1 MTATTSINAFFYG
14 ATESFGETAIAA
26 TLTAARYGVLAYD
39 WYTETFFSA
48 KAQHIYNTL
57 GEALGG
63 MMIVTILVGRIARKH
78 YQSWVD
84 ATVAECLPTEAAVEV
99 AEADPFA
106 PAENPYYPAMAQAIS
121 QPVATLVVK
130 VEAAPKPVTSAE
142 LRRRCQSAGIKWR
155 NAHGQGR
162 HLSKGEMIAALA

>member
-48 KAQHIYNTL
+48 NAQHVYTTL
-57 GEALGG
+57 GEGLGH
-63 MMIVTILVGRIARKH
+63 MMIATILVGRIAQIR
-78 YQSWVD
+78 YQKWVD
-84 ATVAECLPTEAAVEV
+84 ATVAECLPTEAVVEV
-99 AEADPFA
+99 AESDPFA

-130 VEAAPKPVTSAE
+130 VEAPKPVTSAE
-142 LRRRCQSAGIKWR
+142 LRRQCQAAGIRWR

-162 HLSKGEMIAALA
+162 HLSKAEMISALG

>member
-48 KAQHIYNTL
+48 NAQHVYTTL
-57 GEALGG
+57 GEGLGH
-63 MMIVTILVGRIARKH
+63 MMIATILVGRIARIR
-78 YQSWVD
+78 YQKWVD
-84 ATVAECLPTEAAVEV
+84 ATVAECLPTEAVVEV
-99 AEADPFA
+99 AESDPFA

-130 VEAAPKPVTSAE
+130 VEAPKPVTSAE
-142 LRRRCQSAGIKWR
+142 LRCRCQAAGVKWR

-162 HLSKGEMIAALA
+162 HLSKGEMIAALG

>member
-26 TLTAARYGVLAYD
+26 TLTAARFGVLAYD

-48 KAQHIYNTL
+48 NAQHVYTTL
-57 GEALGG
+57 GEGLGH
-63 MMIVTILVGRIARKH
+63 MMIATILVGRIAQIR
-78 YQSWVD
+78 YQKWVD
-84 ATVAECLPTEAAVEV
+84 ATVAECLPTEAVVEV

-130 VEAAPKPVTSAE
+130 VEAPKPVTSAE
-142 LRRRCQSAGIKWR
+142 LRRQCQAAGVKWR
-155 NAHGQGR
+155 NAHGKGR
-162 HLSKGEMIAALA
+162 HLTKGEMIAALA